1 MDKEQNTMKGVDD
14 DRRRIDES
22 EETEALELILFQV
35 SECYVYLEKKQS
47 TALLGISQ
55 ERSTN

>member
-1 MDKEQNTMKGVDD
+1 MKGVDD

-35 SECYVYLEKKQS
+35 SECYVYLVCS
-47 TALLGISQ
+47 LVALLSPESLSVVVSDI
-55 ERSTN
+55 